1 MQTLETEILHGMR
14 PSVSNEA
21 KMVALNRGWTKEL
34 QKLMTACL
42 DADPR
47 RRPSIDKAKDV
58 LIAEMISRTTL
69 TDPRTPGEEIL
80 PLANLEF

>member
-14 PSVSNEA
+14 PSVSNEG
-21 KMVALNRGWTKEL
+21 KLVALGRGWTSGL

-47 RRPSIDKAKDV
+47 RRPPIDKAKDV

-69 TDPRTPGEEIL
+69 TDPRTPGKDAFL
-80 PLANLEF
+80 NQGF